1 MTTGMKK
8 GVGIFGAVI
17 LVSAICAIK
26 FAPHPVLWI
35 LGLTAS
41 IPIYAAIAG
50 AFMKNRE

>member
-1 MTTGMKK
+1 MKI

-17 LVSAICAIK
+17 LLSAICAIK
-26 FAPHPVLWI
+26 FSQHPLIWI

-50 AFMKNRE
+50 AALKGKE